1 MTATATLVRK
11 KRISKS
17 EAICNKI
24 RAGIVS
30 GKYAK
35 QLPGVTVLAKELSV
49 NPLTVNKAF
58 EMLEDQ
64 GLVERISRK
73 GTFIK
78 GKKRIGLVIYKAT
91 AAGETEVVHE
101 IPPMLGRVIEGMHE
115 GITQFSYTM
124 LSHTLCDS
132 DAKGIEQIIEE
143 VDGLIVFSTKREQD
157 NFEVFKDIPWIKIM
171 GTVDDPNDANHV
183 TYDND
188 EIGVMAA
195 EYLMNKNCE
204 RFYYFGGLNKLFS
217 PRYEN
222 FSRTLAKHNKKGDI
236 IELDYAKLKLDVL
249 APLAKQRFEEIFS
262 GSHPRTG
269 LFLSSS
275 SYLSLTYQ
283 LLYSMGIIPM
293 TDVEI
298 ITCENM
304 RQVLDGI
311 LPQPAVIDLRMKE
324 IGKRGVEM
332 LIDLTQSPQ
341 TSDAYAKTI
350 FTPKL
355 IESQYNKNRNY

>member
-1 MTATATLVRK
+1 MTATLTK
-11 KRISKS
+11 KRHTGKS
-17 EAICNKI
+17 ERICNAIK
-24 RAGIVS
+24 AGITS
-30 GKYAK
+30 RKYVD
-35 QLPGVTVLAKELSV
+35 QLPGVTVLAKELGV

-58 EMLEDQ
+58 EMLENQ

-78 GKKRIGLVIYKAT
+78 GKKRIGLVIYKCAKSGD
-91 AAGETEVVHE
+91 ASHK
-101 IPPMLGRVIEGMHE
+101 IPPMLSGVLEGMHA
-115 GITQFSYTM
+115 GITEYSYTM
-124 LSHTLCDS
+124 LSHTLFDS
-132 DAKGIEQIIEE
+132 DIKEIEQVLAE
-143 VDGLIVFSTKREQD
+143 VDGLVVFSTKQEQD
-157 NFEVFKDIPWIKIM
+157 DFSAFKNIPWIKIM
-171 GTVDDPNDANHV
+171 GTANDPSDANHV

-222 FSRTLAKHNKKGDI
+222 FNSTLSKHNKKGDI
-236 IELDYAKLKLDVL
+236 IELDYAKLKLETL
-249 APLAKQRFEEIFS
+249 MPLAKQQFEEIFS
-262 GSHPRTG
+262 RNCPRTG

-275 SYLSLTYQ
+275 SYVTLTYQ

-304 RQVLDGI
+304 RQILDGV

-332 LIDLTQSPQ
+332 LIELTRASEKNN
-341 TSDAYAKTI
+341 SYAKTI

-355 IESQYNKNRNY
+355 IESQYNKHLR

>member
-1 MTATATLVRK
+1 MTATATLSKRK
-11 KRISKS
+11 RVSKS
-17 EAICNKI
+17 ETICNKI
-24 RAGIVS
+24 KAGIAS

-58 EMLEDQ
+58 EMLENQ

-78 GKKRIGLVIYKAT
+78 GKKRIGLVIYKDT
-91 AAGETEVVHE
+91 TPGETETVHE
-101 IPPMLGRVIEGMHE
+101 IPPMLGGVIEGMHE
-115 GITQFSYTM
+115 GITQLSYTM

-132 DAKGIEQIIEE
+132 DTKGMEQVLDE
-143 VDGLIVFSTKREQD
+143 VDGLVVFSTKREHD
-157 NFEVFKDIPWIKIM
+157 DFKAFKNIPWIKIM

-222 FSRTLAKHNKKGDI
+222 FNKTLSKHNKKGDI

-249 APLAKQRFEEIFS
+249 APLAKKRFEEIFS
-262 GSHPRTG
+262 GNHPRTG

-332 LIDLTQSPQ
+332 LIDLAQGSQ
-341 TSDAYAKTI
+341 KNDAYAKTI

-355 IESQYNKNRNY
+355 IESPYNNNRIY

>member
-1 MTATATLVRK
+1 MTATLIKRK
-11 KRISKS
+11 HVSKS
-17 EAICNKI
+17 ENICNAIK
-24 RAGIVS
+24 AGITS
-30 GKYAK
+30 GKYVK
-35 QLPGVTVLAKELSV
+35 QLPGVTVLAKELGV

-58 EMLEDQ
+58 EMLENH
-64 GLVERISRK
+64 GLVERVSRK

-78 GKKRIGLVIYKAT
+78 GKKRIGLVIYKT
-91 AAGETEVVHE
+91 GTPDKTEHE
-101 IPPMLGRVIEGMHE
+101 IPSMLGGVIEGMHE
-115 GITQFSYTM
+115 GITELSYTM

-132 DAKGIEQIIEE
+132 DTKGIEQVLDE
-143 VDGLIVFSTKREQD
+143 VDGLVVFSTKREQD
-157 NFEVFKDIPWIKIM
+157 DFAAFKDIPWIKIM

-195 EYLMNKNCE
+195 EHLMNKNCE

-217 PRYEN
+217 PRYEK
-222 FSRTLAKHNKKGDI
+222 FCSTLSKHNKKGDI
-236 IELDYAKLKLDVL
+236 IELDYAKLELDVL
-249 APLAKQRFEEIFS
+249 APLAKQRLEEIFS
-262 GSHPRTG
+262 RNCPRTG

-275 SYLSLTYQ
+275 SYVTLTYQ

-298 ITCENM
+298 ITCENI
-304 RQVLDGI
+304 RPVLDGI

-332 LIDLTQSPQ
+332 LIDLTR
-341 TSDAYAKTI
+341 TSQKNDSYAKTI
-350 FTPKL
+350 FTTNL
-355 IESQYNKNRNY
+355 IKTLIKRRPEKH